1 VELLTQMTKDEI
13 RGCIEDI
20 GLIPALRVSS
30 AEDAAFAAETVA
42 ASGIPIVEI
51 TMTVPGALDVIEGLA
66 RTHPDL
72 IVGAGTLMDTGVA
85 QRCIQAGA
93 RFLTTTGLDL
103 EIIAVAKREDVLAIP
118 GVLTPGEAMAAWKA
132 GGDLIKVFPCAQVG
146 GAAYIRAL
154 KAPFPQIPL
163 IASGGV
169 NQQTAVEFILAGAVA
184 LGVGGALVPRDAI
197 ENRHPDRIRELARR
211 FIGMVRGAREQKANH
226 W

>member
-1 VELLTQMTKDEI
+1 MTKDQI
-13 RGCIEDI
+13 RGRIEEV
-20 GLIPALRVSS
+20 GLIPSLRVSS
-30 AEDAAFAAETVA
+30 AEEASFVAETVA
-42 ASGIPIVEI
+42 ACGIPIVEI
-51 TMTVPGALDVIEGLA
+51 TMTVPGAIDVIAALA
-66 RTHPDL
+66 RDHPDL
-72 IVGAGTLMDTGVA
+72 IVGAGTLMDTDIA
-85 QRCIQAGA
+85 HRCIQSGA

-103 EIIAVAKREDVLAIP
+103 EIIAVAKRENVLSIP
-118 GVLTPGEAMAAWKA
+118 GVLTPGELMAAWRA

-184 LGVGGALVPRDAI
+184 LGVGGALVPREAI
-197 ENRHPDRIRELARR
+197 ESRRPDRIRELARR
-211 FIGMVRGAREQKANH
+211 FIGMVRSAREQKANH